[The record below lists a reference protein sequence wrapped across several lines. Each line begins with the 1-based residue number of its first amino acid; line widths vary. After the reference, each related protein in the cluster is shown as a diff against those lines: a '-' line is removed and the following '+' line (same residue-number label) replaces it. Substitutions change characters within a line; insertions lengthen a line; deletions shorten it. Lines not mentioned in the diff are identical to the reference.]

1 MSATDQFLQNNGKY
15 AEGFAKG
22 QLPLPPATGV
32 AVVACMDARPSEII
46 LIHHTDCGML
56 TFKDDDFRGRLEEE
70 TGVRPEWAAEAFSD
84 LDADVRQNIERI
96 RLSPFIK
103 SKDSI
108 RGFVYDVESGGCAK
122 SAR

>member
-1 MSATDQFLQNNGKY
+1 
-15 AEGFAKG
+15 
-22 QLPLPPATGV
+22 
-32 AVVACMDARPSEII
+32 
-46 LIHHTDCGML
+46 ML
-56 TFKDDDFRGRLEEE
+56 TFTDDDFRGRLEEE

-108 RGFVYDVESGGCAK
+108 RGFVYDVESGRLREV
-122 SAR
+122 S

>member
-1 MSATDQFLQNNGKY
+1 
-15 AEGFAKG
+15 
-22 QLPLPPATGV
+22 
-32 AVVACMDARPSEII
+32 
-46 LIHHTDCGML
+46 ML

-108 RGFVYDVESGGCAK
+108 RGFVYDVESGRLREV
-122 SAR
+122 S

>member
-1 MSATDQFLQNNGKY
+1 
-15 AEGFAKG
+15 
-22 QLPLPPATGV
+22 
-32 AVVACMDARPSEII
+32 
-46 LIHHTDCGML
+46 ML

-108 RGFVYDVESGGCAK
+108 RGFVYDVESG
-122 SAR
+122 RLREVT

>member
-1 MSATDQFLQNNGKY
+1 MS
-15 AEGFAKG
+15 
-22 QLPLPPATGV
+22 PLVWDLGRIAAFEDLWLAQRTG
-32 AVVACMDARPSEII
+32 
-46 LIHHTDCGML
+46 GM
-56 TFKDDDFRGRLEEE
+56 EQEE

-108 RGFVYDVESGGCAK
+108 RGFVYGGRR
-122 SAR
+122 SS